1 MPAKSALLEV
11 LRDSS
16 LSKDEMST
24 EALKCARLHNMSRAR
39 IEKILMDLYGDL
51 SPYWTTDGT
60 VKGAVSVL
68 VECAFNDKKSHDE
81 AGGRH
86 EPVPGMEEPGKPENE
101 HDNRRGN
108 SSEDDELQAENNS
121 DTASVKLG
129 SIHSQKS
136 VGNLPPSQDSQR
148 QPLPTA
154 RAQGDAI
161 FSACKTPMNHA
172 MTPAGI
178 EGDISA
184 ACAPVATTVRAQTD
198 ADSST
203 QEFSP
208 SPQNFNDLLLEV
220 KLLRKMVET
229 ERSEAKDREIRAS
242 RQTILAE
249 KNYIMQLEDLCGK
262 NESLAKTVDQL
273 NKKITSMQSTMD
285 KMYSQVRELVR
296 SSNAQP
302 DSERMHQHQPK
313 SPPPLT
319 PEKESN
325 KNKTAEPTSNLHNQ
339 VRRTANEP
347 SEHPPSHNVSPPV
360 STSSVNT
367 EDTGTSTSSFTLSDR
382 QYRDRAPVQIPPDKW
397 HVVRRKKTK
406 AKTEETKNPLGKLLG
421 AQRVKKQ
428 VFYLGG
434 INTNCSAEDIVSFCE
449 DHCQLIECQTM
460 PSKRSG
466 TQAARLVVK
475 DSDGPILERLEWPK
489 HMYIR
494 RWNFDKSRESLQE
507 RNTEAPGDT
516 LALGHTGTTFRT
528 DNTCNECQ

>member
-39 IEKILMDLYGDL
+39 IEKILMDLHGDL

-249 KNYIMQLEDLCGK
+249 KNYIMQLEDLCEK
-262 NESLAKTVDQL
+262 MSLL
-273 NKKITSMQSTMD
+273 
-285 KMYSQVRELVR
+285 
-296 SSNAQP
+296 
-302 DSERMHQHQPK
+302 
-313 SPPPLT
+313 
-319 PEKESN
+319 
-325 KNKTAEPTSNLHNQ
+325 
-339 VRRTANEP
+339 
-347 SEHPPSHNVSPPV
+347 
-360 STSSVNT
+360 
-367 EDTGTSTSSFTLSDR
+367 
-382 QYRDRAPVQIPPDKW
+382 
-397 HVVRRKKTK
+397 RK
-406 AKTEETKNPLGKLLG
+406 
-421 AQRVKKQ
+421 Q
-428 VFYLGG
+428 
-434 INTNCSAEDIVSFCE
+434 
-449 DHCQLIECQTM
+449 
-460 PSKRSG
+460 
-466 TQAARLVVK
+466 
-475 DSDGPILERLEWPK
+475 
-489 HMYIR
+489 
-494 RWNFDKSRESLQE
+494 
-507 RNTEAPGDT
+507 
-516 LALGHTGTTFRT
+516 
-528 DNTCNECQ
+528 